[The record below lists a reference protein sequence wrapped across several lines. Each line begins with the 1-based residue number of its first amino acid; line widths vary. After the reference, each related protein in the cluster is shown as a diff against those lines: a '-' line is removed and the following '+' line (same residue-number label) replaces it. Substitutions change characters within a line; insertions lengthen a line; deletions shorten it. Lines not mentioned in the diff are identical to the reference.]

1 MVAYRRPESVLVLVY
16 VDRLQVLLL
25 QRVAPFSFW
34 QSVTGSLEAGETP
47 ASAARREL
55 SEETGLCDVER
66 LSDRVATRQFTID
79 PRWKHRYAPD
89 VTENTE
95 HEFRLKL
102 PRACDVSLDRKE
114 HSQHRWFDI
123 DEAID
128 RCWSWTNRAA
138 LIALRD
144 EL

>member
-16 VDRLQVLLL
+16 VNCRQVLLL

-47 ASAARREL
+47 AAAARREL
-55 SEETGLCDVER
+55 AEETGLCGTPC
-66 LSDRVATRQFTID
+66 LSDCVATRRFTID
-79 PRWKHRYAPD
+79 PRWRHRYAPE

-95 HEFRLKL
+95 HEFRLRL
-102 PRACDVSLDRKE
+102 HRACDVSLDQKE

-123 DEAID
+123 DSAID

-138 LIALRD
+138 LITLRE